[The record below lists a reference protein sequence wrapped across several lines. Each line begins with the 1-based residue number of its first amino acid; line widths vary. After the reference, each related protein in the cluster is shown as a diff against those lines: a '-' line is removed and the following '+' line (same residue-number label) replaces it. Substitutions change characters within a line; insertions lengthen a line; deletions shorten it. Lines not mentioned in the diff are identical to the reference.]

1 MLEVCVKGNYY
12 AKFHTHSYHCYREI
26 QFISKTQVTRRKT
39 LTSVELEM
47 QVKGTGAWLMS
58 VPRTITMQC
67 FILQAINA
75 PFLDSK

>member
-39 LTSVELEM
+39 LTSVEREM
-47 QVKGTGAWLMS
+47 QVKCLVNECAKDNYYAMFHTPS
-58 VPRTITMQC
+58 YHCTISR
-67 FILQAINA
+67 L
-75 PFLDSK
+75 